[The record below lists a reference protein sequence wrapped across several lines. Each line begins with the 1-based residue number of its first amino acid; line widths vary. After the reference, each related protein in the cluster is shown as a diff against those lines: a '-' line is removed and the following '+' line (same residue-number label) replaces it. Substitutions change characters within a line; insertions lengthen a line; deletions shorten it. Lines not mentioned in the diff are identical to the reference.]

1 MRKATHQKTKTHNTS
16 LVLKT
21 IYNREYISRADIAR
35 ETHLTRPTVSNIVAK
50 LIADQFVV
58 ENGQGPSAGGK
69 RPTLLKIADDAH
81 HLLCLD
87 LGSREFRGA
96 LVNLRGQLSHLVHL
110 PLDGRQNEEALQLL
124 YAAVEQLLTQASA
137 PILGIGIGTPG
148 LINPLDGIVHQ
159 ALNLGWS
166 DLPLKRLLRER
177 YQLPTFVGNDSHLAA
192 LAEYTFGALGE
203 PSNLIVIKIGQ
214 GISAGIVLNGQI
226 FYGDGFGAGEIG
238 HIVVAEDGPLCNCG
252 NRGCLEAI
260 ASTKATLARGQQL
273 LQNPAADWEDLFRAV
288 DDGHPQ
294 LTKMVEEIGSYL
306 GVAMANLI
314 GAFNIHHILIAG
326 RMIRFGDRLLR
337 AARQKAAQ
345 RVNPAMAA
353 DTHLDFSTL
362 GNDIVLLGSS
372 AMVLKHEL
380 GVV

>member
-21 IYNREYISRADIAR
+21 IYDREYISRADIAR

-69 RPTLLKIADDAH
+69 RPTMLKIADDAH

-96 LVNLRGQLSHLVHL
+96 LVNLRGQLTHPVHL
-110 PLDGRQNEEALQLL
+110 PLDGRQNEDALHLL
-124 YAAVEQLLTQASA
+124 YAGIDQLLTKATS

-159 ALNLGWS
+159 ALNLGWN
-166 DLPLKRLLRER
+166 DLHLKRLLRER

-192 LAEYTFGALGE
+192 LAEYTFGELGQ
-203 PSNLIVIKIGQ
+203 PNNLIVIKIGQ
-214 GISAGIVLNGQI
+214 GISAGIVLSGHI

-260 ASTKATLARGQQL
+260 ASTRSILTRGQQL
-273 LQNPAADWEDLFRAV
+273 LQNPAADWEDLFHAV

-294 LTKMVEEIGSYL
+294 LRKMIEEIGSYL

-326 RMIRFGDRLLR
+326 RMMRFGEPLLQ

-353 DTHLDFSTL
+353 ETHLDFSTL
-362 GNDIVLLGSS
+362 GDDIVLLGSS